1 MHLGD
6 EPRLCEAEHVAVVA
20 QRFGVIAEPLAA
32 ELLVGEAFVLE
43 HHAHRAVE
51 DHDPLL
57 EKLIET
63 LSNRCRGRHG
73 DQ

>member
-1 MHLGD
+1 VDLGD
-6 EPRLCEAEHVAVVA
+6 EVGLREAEHVAVVA
-20 QRFGVIAEPLAA
+20 QRLGVVAEEFAT
-32 ELLVGEAFVLE
+32 ELLVGESFVLE

-51 DHDPLL
+51 DDDPLL

-63 LSNRCRGRHG
+63 LANGCCPGHG